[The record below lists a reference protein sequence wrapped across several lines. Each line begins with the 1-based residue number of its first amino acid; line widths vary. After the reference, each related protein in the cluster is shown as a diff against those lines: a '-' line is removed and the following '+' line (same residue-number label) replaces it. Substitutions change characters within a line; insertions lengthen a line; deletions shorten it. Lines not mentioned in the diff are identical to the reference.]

1 MSFYSF
7 FREKLAN
14 WGGAKKRPDPEQ
26 LLSAIPAEA
35 LDVPDDMEPT
45 FPLELQVEAV
55 PLSFKASPE
64 SRNGGNSKLGQ
75 PLTKYLI
82 RLAGQRSRPFQS
94 RFSIFPTAR

>member
-26 LLSAIPAEA
+26 LLPAIPAEA
-35 LDVPDDMEPT
+35 LDIPDDMEPT

-64 SRNGGNSKLGQ
+64 SRNAWKQ
-75 PLTKYLI
+75 QI
-82 RLAGQRSRPFQS
+82 R
-94 RFSIFPTAR
+94 